1 MSQQAVG
8 TYGKDQA
15 CGFSLIKNCFSWGA
29 MWFEELE
36 NKIRSPLKH

>member
-1 MSQQAVG
+1 LLDKLFA
-8 TYGKDQA
+8 DQK
-15 CGFSLIKNCFSWGA
+15 SCFSWGA